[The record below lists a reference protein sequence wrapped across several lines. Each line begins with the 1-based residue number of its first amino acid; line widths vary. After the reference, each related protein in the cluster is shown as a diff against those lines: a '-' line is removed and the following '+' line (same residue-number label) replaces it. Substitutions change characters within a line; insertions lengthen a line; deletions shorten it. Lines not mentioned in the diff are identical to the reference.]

1 LGEVGDKLGMDSTL
15 LASNLATCTRLQRI
29 SACLQGSSKSLT
41 EAQQPRLNEADRAL
55 VDRLC
60 TKRPSQIIHGLE
72 ETTKKAW
79 REDPG
84 EMAAAPAPVLQPAL

>member
-1 LGEVGDKLGMDSTL
+1 VIRPSGLGEVGDKLGMDSTL

-29 SACLQGSSKSLT
+29 SACL
-41 EAQQPRLNEADRAL
+41 QPRLNEADRAL